1 MVIPFAKLQAAGN
14 AYVVVDGRGRD
25 VDWPAFSQR
34 ICDPHFG
41 VGSDGLAVV
50 ADSRVARVRMR
61 IFNSDGSE
69 SEMSGNGIRLFA
81 KFVLDRALA
90 GLDRGA
96 LTIETG
102 GGVRSVVPRFG
113 PRGVEAGRVAMGT
126 PTFSAAAIPVRASA
140 VGDRAPI
147 LDHPLA
153 VAGRIVPVTCLA
165 IGNPHAVALLD
176 EPVDGFPLDEVGQA
190 VVHHPIFPNR
200 INFEIVNV
208 IDRATLRVRVFE
220 RGEGE
225 TLASGTGST
234 ASMIAAHL
242 HGLVDD
248 DVCVRLRGGELRVH
262 WNGAGEAVLEGPT
275 AEVCSGEWPD
285 HAGGEP
291 TPDD

>member
-1 MVIPFAKLQAAGN
+1 VIPFSKLQAAGN

-25 VDWPAFSQR
+25 VDWRKFSQR
-34 ICDPHFG
+34 ICDPHLG

-50 ADSRVARVRMR
+50 EDSRVAQVRMR

-90 GLDRGA
+90 GLESGA
-96 LTIETG
+96 LWVETG
-102 GGVRSVVPRFG
+102 GGVRSVAPRFG

-126 PTFSAAAIPVRASA
+126 PSFGATEIPVLSSA
-140 VGDRAPI
+140 VGDRVPI
-147 LDHPLA
+147 LDHPLE
-153 VAGRIVPVTCLA
+153 VAGRIVRVTCLA

-176 EPVDGFPLDEVGQA
+176 EPVDGFPLDELGDA

-208 IDRATLRVRVFE
+208 IDRATLRARVFE

-242 HGLVDD
+242 HGRVDD
-248 DVCVRLRGGELRVH
+248 DVCVRLRGGELNVH
-262 WNGAGEAVLEGPT
+262 WDGAGEAVLDGPT
-275 AEVCSGEWPD
+275 EEVCSGEWPD
-285 HAGGEP
+285 HVVDAS
-291 TPDD
+291 TPDG